1 MKVDL
6 TLLHAGVNN
15 SHFCCSARKN
25 TYKKNKIKM
34 PLCSRCCKLMVY
46 EVMLVKANIPN
57 DKESS
62 NSKKDGVK

>member
-1 MKVDL
+1 MKVEL

-15 SHFCCSARKN
+15 SHFLLLRSQI
-25 TYKKNKIKM
+25 YIEKKM
-34 PLCSRCCKLMVY
+34 QLRSSCCKLMVY